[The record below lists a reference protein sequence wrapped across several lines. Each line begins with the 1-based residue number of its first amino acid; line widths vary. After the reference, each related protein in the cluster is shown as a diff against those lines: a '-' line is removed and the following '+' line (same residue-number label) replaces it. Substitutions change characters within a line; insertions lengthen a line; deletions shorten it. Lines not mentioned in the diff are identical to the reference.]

1 LLSAQIRGVVASTI
15 SGPAAPGYCG
25 MNFLTFG
32 DAAALMGRPSMRLSF
47 RKAVMRRWVDVRS
60 KSPWVLPLLLI
71 LCLATVTS
79 GQPADDALAFPPIT
93 RVNRPWTRWWWL
105 GSAVDEPN
113 LSRLLLQYHE
123 AGIGGVEICP
133 IYGAHGYEDR
143 FIPYLSPKW
152 MTMLA
157 HATRE
162 AQRLDMGVD
171 MTTGTGW
178 PFGGPNVSSDD
189 ASAQAILDS
198 VSVAGGGTIDYGVP
212 RGRLQCLI
220 AVSDAGQRI
229 DLAANVLDGKLHW
242 AAPQGHW
249 KIYAIVARGPAQKV
263 KRAAPGGE
271 GHVLDPFSTEKLD
284 RYLQRFDD
292 AFKGYDGL
300 MPRSQFHD
308 SYEYYNA
315 SWTDQLIDEF
325 KKRRGYDLRDQ
336 LPALFGQGDADT
348 VARVKCDYRRTISD
362 LHLDY
367 VRRWT
372 QWAHSHGS
380 ISRDQA
386 HGAPA
391 NLIDVYAAADIPE
404 TEIYA
409 RYEEKHMPMLKLSS
423 SAAHLKGS
431 ALASSESFTWLGEHF
446 NVSLAQVKQQADFL
460 LLSGV
465 NHIFF
470 HGIPYSPADADWP
483 GWQFYAAVNF
493 GPQGGL
499 WHDLPAFNSYVAR
512 CQSILQS
519 GRPAN
524 QVLLYVPFCDLWN
537 SPRGLLTMFTTPG
550 QWMVGQPFYADA
562 NALWE
567 RGYGYDMISDRFIA
581 NAKASSGQV
590 VLGGNTYRTIL
601 VPRTGWMEPQ
611 TLRQLL
617 ELAKGG
623 ATIAVHDAL
632 PADVPGFADLQNR
645 RADFKTLI
653 ESLTF
658 EDAGD
663 GIRKAAVGNGAVMLG
678 ENLDALLHHAKANR
692 EPMTDVGLRFVRR
705 THEKGWHYFIVN
717 WSEKPVDGW
726 VSLGAAAKSAAILD
740 PMQESRRG
748 MAALRQSADGAAQVY
763 LQLRPHESC
772 ILRTFSD
779 SPASGM
785 AWSYVEPIGDPI
797 AFTGT
802 WNVQFIDGGPQ
813 LPQAYQTNALS
824 SWTLRNDAECKRF
837 AGTARYRIE
846 FDRPQSPAKDWLL
859 DLGQVHESARVR
871 INGHEAATLI
881 SPPFALNVGEYLQPG
896 KNVLEVDVTNLA
908 ANRIADMDRRK
919 VSWKYFYD
927 ANVAPLAG
935 RGVLDASNWPLRDS
949 GLLGPVTLQP
959 MQAKTPK

>member
-1 LLSAQIRGVVASTI
+1 MRALVDDRFKRALLG
-15 SGPAAPGYCG
+15 
-25 MNFLTFG
+25 F
-32 DAAALMGRPSMRLSF
+32 
-47 RKAVMRRWVDVRS
+47 
-60 KSPWVLPLLLI
+60 LLI
-71 LCLATVTS
+71 LFTGAVACAQS
-79 GQPADDALAFPPIT
+79 PADALSFPPIT

-105 GSAVDEPN
+105 GSAVDQAN
-113 LSRLLLQYHE
+113 LSRLLAQYHD

-157 HATRE
+157 HTTRE

-178 PFGGPNVSSDD
+178 PFGGPNVSNDD

-198 VSVAGGGTIDYGVP
+198 TSVAGGATTDYTIP

-220 AVSDAGQRI
+220 AISDSGQRI
-229 DLAANVLDGKLHW
+229 DLSGKIQDRKLRW
-242 AAPQGHW
+242 SAPRGQW
-249 KIYAIVARGPAQKV
+249 RIYAILARGPAQKV

-271 GHVLDPFSTEKLD
+271 GNVLDPFSPAKLD
-284 RYLQRFDD
+284 RYLDRFDQ
-292 AFKGYDGL
+292 AFKNYDGL

-315 SWTDQLIDEF
+315 SWTDQLFDEF
-325 KKRRGYDLRDQ
+325 KKRRSFDLRDQ
-336 LPALFGQGDADT
+336 LPAFFGTGDADT
-348 VARVKCDYRRTISD
+348 IARVKCDYRETISD

-367 VRRWT
+367 VQRWT

-380 ISRDQA
+380 ISREQA

-423 SAAHLKGS
+423 SVAHLKGS

-460 LLSGV
+460 MLSGV

-470 HGIPYSPADADWP
+470 HGIPYSPEDAAWP

-499 WHDLPAFNSYVAR
+499 WHDLSAFTSYVAR

-524 QVLLYVPFCDLWN
+524 DVLLYVPFHDLWN

-550 QWMVGQPFYADA
+550 QWMVGKPFYDDA
-562 NALWE
+562 NTLWE

-581 NAKASSGQV
+581 QAGVDGSSI
-590 VLGGNTYRTIL
+590 VLGGNKYRTIL
-601 VPRTGWMEPQ
+601 VPRTGWMPVK
-611 TLRQLL
+611 TLRKLI

-623 ATIAVHDAL
+623 ATILFHDAL
-632 PADVPGFADLQNR
+632 PADVPGFGNLQERRGEFKSLIDSLKFTTQARVRQANVGAGSIVVDADLDSLMM
-645 RADFKTLI
+645 RA
-653 ESLTF
+653 
-658 EDAGD
+658 
-663 GIRKAAVGNGAVMLG
+663 AA
-678 ENLDALLHHAKANR
+678 ER
-692 EPMTDVGLRFVRR
+692 EPMTDLGLRFVRR
-705 THEKGWHYFIVN
+705 LRGDGYDYFIVN
-717 WSEKPVDGW
+717 WSDNRIDAW
-726 VSLGAAAKSAAILD
+726 VPLGVAANSLAILD
-740 PMQESRRG
+740 PMSGASGVGAFRRSSTN
-748 MAALRQSADGAAQVY
+748 QTQVY
-763 LQLRPHESC
+763 LQLLPHQSC
-772 ILRTFSD
+772 IVHTSSRETLNGK
-779 SPASGM
+779 PWPYLHA
-785 AWSYVEPIGDPI
+785 AGDPI
-797 AFTGT
+797 AINGT
-802 WNVQFIDGGPQ
+802 WNVQFTEGGPQ
-813 LPQAYQTNALS
+813 LPQAYQTGTLA
-824 SWTLRNDAECKRF
+824 SWTTQEDPECKRF

-846 FDRPQSPAKDWLL
+846 FDHPEAPGDDWRL
-859 DLGQVHESARVR
+859 DLGAVHESARVR
-871 INGHEAATLI
+871 LNGREMATLFA
-881 SPPFALNVGEYLQPG
+881 PPFAVNVGPYLQAG

-919 VSWKYFYD
+919 VKWKYFYD
-927 ANVAPLAG
+927 ANVAPLGG
-935 RGVLDASNWPLRDS
+935 RGVLDASRWPLRDS

-959 MQAKTPK
+959 MRKQIPQ